1 MGTFVR
7 PQADRCRSAGA
18 AYPRR
23 IKHLTLLEFL
33 PDNATRDLLYLFLR
47 EARLFP
53 LTQRLCE
60 QTPHQRG
67 CGDLFLLGFL
77 TELRIEVSG
86 DTEVQ
91 RNLQRDRAL
100 GRLGL
105 GGFRLF
111 LRYFGADGSMTS
123 LAGRPDLTRGIGHV
137 RSSLPS
143 RESRRSAPRVFHAVT
158 PEWSCGSTITVNT
171 QPAVCEY
178 PMSRV

>member
-33 PDNATRDLLYLFLR
+33 PDNATRDLLYLFVR

-67 CGDLFLLGFL
+67 CGDLFLPGFL
-77 TELRIEVSG
+77 TELRIEISG

-91 RNLQRDRAL
+91 RTLQRARAL
-100 GRLGL
+100 SRLGL
-105 GGFRLF
+105 GG
-111 LRYFGADGSMTS
+111 
-123 LAGRPDLTRGIGHV
+123 
-137 RSSLPS
+137 SLPF
-143 RESRRSAPRVFHAVT
+143 RRYSGPVGALL
-158 PEWSCGSTITVNT
+158 
-171 QPAVCEY
+171 
-178 PMSRV
+178 